1 MKRRIL
7 LLIILTFIGVFFAR
21 GFFETKIEKHKV
33 LNVSNNPL
41 SQKKLQHKEALS
53 WKPEQQK
60 VLIGYVQD
68 FRSPDSID
76 YQAFSHLIFSFAHP
90 TKDGSFIL
98 NGDQALTNLRS
109 VVSKAKSSH
118 TKVLLAVGGWFHLQ
132 GGEAYP
138 YFQSAISNDSTR
150 SRLVEELIKIV
161 EAEQLDGIDVDFEH
175 PRTVQDAENLEQFI
189 KQLSDQLHPLNKQV
203 TVAVHAKIH
212 AGTLTEAHFVKY
224 APEMFKYVDYVNIM
238 AYDGQWDGGYN
249 AANLSPLPFT
259 EKIVSYWSNLFQSL
273 KLPTERLILGV
284 PSYAQ
289 PEDPATKQL
298 SYQTLLEY
306 DPANAN
312 RDSTFING
320 TTYHYNSDATIQR
333 KTSLALSSGFGGM
346 MLWEVGLDA
355 KGSQSLTSAIFEVLE
370 NT

>member
-1 MKRRIL
+1 MKRLIL
-7 LLIILTFIGVFFAR
+7 LLIILTFTIGIFAG
-21 GFFETKIEKHKV
+21 GFFKIKLAKPEAVKV
-33 LNVSNNPL
+33 INIPF
-41 SQKKLQHKEALS
+41 SQKKLEHKEVIS
-53 WKPEQQK
+53 WSTEQQK

-68 FRSPDSID
+68 FRSPDSIN
-76 YQAFSHLIFSFAHP
+76 YEAFSHLIFSFAHP
-90 TKDGSFIL
+90 TKDGQLIL

-109 VVSKAKSSH
+109 MVSKARTSN

-132 GGEAYP
+132 GGESYP
-138 YFQSAISNDSTR
+138 YFQSAIGNDSTR
-150 SRLVEELIKIV
+150 SRLVEELLRIV
-161 EAEQLDGIDVDFEH
+161 DTEQLDGIDVDFEH
-175 PRTVQDAENLEQFI
+175 PRTVQDAENLTKFI

-212 AGTLTEAHFVKY
+212 AGTLNEAHFVKY
-224 APEMFKYVDYVNIM
+224 APEMFQYVDYVNIM

-273 KLPTERLILGV
+273 KLPTERLVLGV

-298 SYQTLLEY
+298 SFQTLLEY

-312 RDSTFING
+312 RDSTSING

-333 KTSLALSSGFGGM
+333 KTNLALSSGFGGM

-355 KGSQSLTSAIFEVLE
+355 TGSKSLTSTIFEVLE